1 MRGRLVDLSFSLGGR
16 QRVTFEIDGDFR
28 EEADRLQGC
37 ELDIAVKKHRKR
49 RSLDANAYF
58 WALCG
63 KLAAATGQPREAV
76 YRACIRDIG
85 GNYETVCVQECAAEK
100 LREGWGHNGLGWV
113 TDTMPSKLP
122 GCVNLLLYYGSST
135 YDGTQ
140 MARLI
145 DNIVQDCKAAGI
157 ETMTPDELAK
167 LEGYGE
173 NEQEHYAEG

>member
-1 MRGRLVDLSFSLGGR
+1 MRGRLADLSFGLGGR

-85 GNYETVCVQECAAEK
+85 GNYETVCVQEYAAEK
-100 LREGWGHNGLGWV
+100 LREDWGHNGLGV
-113 TDTMPSKLP
+113 GDRHIA
-122 GCVNLLLYYGSST
+122 
-135 YDGTQ
+135 Q
-140 MARLI
+140 
-145 DNIVQDCKAAGI
+145 QAAGVR
-157 ETMTPDELAK
+157 EFAAVLWQQHLRRRPD
-167 LEGYGE
+167 GPVD
-173 NEQEHYAEG
+173 